1 MARANGWRWMWR
13 VVVVCGVMATATIAL
28 AQAEL
33 TTLVAL
39 QFKSGIN
46 PYSTVLTQG
55 ADGNFYGT
63 IPTGGLGAGTI
74 FRITPSGKFTLLHA
88 FSSDADGGYPL
99 GSLVQATNGLLY
111 GTTNGGG
118 ANQRG
123 TVFEMTL
130 KGALTTLHSFN
141 GIDGSNPMGGLV
153 QAANGDFYGTT
164 GGGGA
169 YGSGTVF
176 KMTAAGSLTT
186 LYSFCSASA
195 CADGQDPVAALVQG
209 TNANF
214 YGVAALGG
222 INSQGTV
229 FEITPEGKLTT
240 LYAFCSLTNCAD
252 GSEPQSSL
260 VQAIDG
266 NFYGTTYRGGA
277 GEFCSTTSCGTVF
290 KITPA
295 GTFSTLY
302 SFCSLP
308 ACADGRIPFSSL
320 IQATDGDFYG
330 TTFGDG
336 AYGGGTVFALTPA
349 GTLTTV
355 YNFCS
360 VTDCADGS
368 APYAGLLQATN
379 GNFYG
384 TTYLGGAHD
393 YGTIFS
399 LNTGLAPF
407 ISFIRNPAKIGQQF
421 GILGYGLTGTTS
433 VSFNGIT
440 ANFKAQSDTLLIATV
455 PPGATTGYVTVTTPS
470 ATLNSNVPF
479 HVIR

>member
-1 MARANGWRWMWR
+1 MRANGWRWVWG
-13 VVVVCGVMATATIAL
+13 VVVVCGVMATSTISP
-28 AQAEL
+28 AQAAL
-33 TTLVAL
+33 TTLVSL
-39 QFKSGIN
+39 VFKSGIN
-46 PYSTVLTQG
+46 PYSMVLTQG

-63 IPTGGLGAGTI
+63 IPTGGLGAGTV
-74 FRITPSGKFTLLHA
+74 FRVTPSGKFTLLHA
-88 FSSDADGGYPL
+88 FSSGADGGYPQ

-118 ANQRG
+118 DNQRG
-123 TVFEMTL
+123 TVFEMTI

-141 GIDGSNPMGGLV
+141 GIDGSNPWGGLV

-169 YGSGTVF
+169 HGSGTVF

-186 LYSFCSASA
+186 LYSFCSVSA

-209 TNANF
+209 TNGNF
-214 YGVAALGG
+214 YGVTALGG
-222 INSQGTV
+222 INSEGTV
-229 FEITPEGKLTT
+229 FQITPEGKLTT
-240 LYAFCSLTNCAD
+240 VYTFCSLTNCAD
-252 GSEPQSSL
+252 GSSPEASL

-290 KITPA
+290 KITPT

-302 SFCSLP
+302 NFCSLP

-320 IQATDGDFYG
+320 VQATDGNFYG
-330 TTFGDG
+330 TTFSDG
-336 AYGGGTVFALTPA
+336 AYSGGTVFELTPA
-349 GTLTTV
+349 GTLTTA

-360 VTDCADGS
+360 VADCADGS

-379 GNFYG
+379 GSFYG
-384 TTYLGGAHD
+384 TTYLGGTHN

-399 LNTGLAPF
+399 LNTGLAPPF
-407 ISFIRNPAKIGQQF
+407 VSFVRNPAKIGQQF
-421 GILGYGLTGTTS
+421 GILGYGLAGTTS

-440 ANFKAQSDTLLIATV
+440 ASFKPQSDTLLIATV
-455 PPGATTGYVTVTTPS
+455 PSDATTGYVTVTTPS
-470 ATLNSNVPF
+470 GTLTSNVPF
-479 HVIR
+479 RVIR

>member
-1 MARANGWRWMWR
+1 MVRVNGWRWVWG
-13 VVVVCGVMATATIAL
+13 VIVVCMSIAGISH
-28 AQAEL
+28 AQANL

-46 PYSTVLTQG
+46 PYSMVLTQG

-63 IPTGGLGAGTI
+63 IPTGGLGAGTV
-74 FRITPSGKFTLLHA
+74 FRVTPSGKFTLLHT
-88 FSSDADGGYPL
+88 FSSGADGGGPQ

-111 GTTNGGG
+111 GTTAGGG
-118 ANQRG
+118 DNQRG
-123 TVFEMTL
+123 TVFEMST
-130 KGALTTLHSFN
+130 KGVLTTLHSFN
-141 GIDGSNPMGGLV
+141 DTDGSNPRGGLV
-153 QAANGDFYGTT
+153 QAANGNFYGTT

-169 YGSGTVF
+169 YGGGTVF

-186 LYSFCSASA
+186 LYSFCSAPA

-209 TNANF
+209 TNGNF
-214 YGVAALGG
+214 YGVTALGG
-222 INSQGTV
+222 INSEGTV

-252 GSEPQSSL
+252 GSEPQASL
-260 VQAIDG
+260 MQAIDG

-277 GEFCSTTSCGTVF
+277 GEFCSATSCGTVF

-295 GTFSTLY
+295 GSLSTLY

-308 ACADGRIPFSSL
+308 ACADGRIPYSSL
-320 IQATDGDFYG
+320 VQATDGNFYG
-330 TTFGDG
+330 TTYGDG
-336 AYGGGTVFALTPA
+336 AYSGGTAFELTPS

-360 VTDCADGS
+360 LINCADGY

-379 GNFYG
+379 GSFYG
-384 TTYLGGAHD
+384 TTYLGGAHF
-393 YGTIFS
+393 YGTVFTLS
-399 LNTGLAPF
+399 SGLGPF
-407 ISFIRNPAKIGQQF
+407 VAFIRNPAKVSQQF

-433 VSFNGIT
+433 VSFNGV
-440 ANFKAQSDTLLIATV
+440 AAKFKLQSDTLLVATV
-455 PPGATTGYVTVTTPS
+455 PAGATTGYVTVTTPS
-470 ATLNSNVPF
+470 GALTSNVPF
-479 HVIR
+479 RVIP

>member
-1 MARANGWRWMWR
+1 MWG
-13 VVVVCGVMATATIAL
+13 VVVVCGVMATATIVP
-28 AQAEL
+28 AQVAL

-46 PYSTVLTQG
+46 PYSMVLTQG
-55 ADGNFYGT
+55 TDGNFYGT

-88 FSSDADGGYPL
+88 FSSGADGGGPQ

-118 ANQRG
+118 ANQKG
-123 TVFEMTL
+123 TVFEMTI

-141 GIDGSNPMGGLV
+141 GVDGSNPLGGLI

-164 GGGGA
+164 GQGGA
-169 YGSGTVF
+169 YSSGTVF

-195 CADGQDPVAALVQG
+195 CADGKDPVAALVQG
-209 TNANF
+209 TNGNF
-214 YGVAALGG
+214 YGVTALGG
-222 INSQGTV
+222 FNSEGTV

-240 LYAFCSLTNCAD
+240 LYTFCSLTNCAD
-252 GSEPQSSL
+252 GSEPQASP
-260 VQAIDG
+260 VQASDG
-266 NFYGTTYRGGA
+266 NLYGTTYRGGVS
-277 GEFCSTTSCGTVF
+277 EFCPDTFCGTVF

-295 GTFSTLY
+295 GIFTTLY
-302 SFCSLP
+302 SFCSLA
-308 ACADGRIPFSSL
+308 ACADGRIPYSSL
-320 IQATDGDFYG
+320 VQSTDGNFYG

-360 VTDCADGS
+360 LTDCADGS

-384 TTYLGGAHD
+384 TTYLGGTHN

-407 ISFIRNPAKIGQQF
+407 VSFIRNPAKIGQQF
-421 GILGYGLTGTTS
+421 GILGYGLADTSS
-433 VSFNGIT
+433 VSFNGT
-440 ANFKAQSDTLLIATV
+440 PAKFKTQSDTLLIATV
-455 PPGATTGYVTVTTPS
+455 PSGATTSYVTVTTPS
-470 ATLNSNVPF
+470 GTLTSNVPF
-479 HVIR
+479 RVMR